1 MLQKSCLLIVGSL
14 CCSALLKL
22 LHESVGSGGGCK
34 FTELVM
40 KCNWKVIR
48 ILPSRANDLDLDQ
61 ILFDVHNFLVVRN
74 SSAVLN
80 VLSCFISSG
89 EVEL

>member
-1 MLQKSCLLIVGSL
+1 MFCFA
-14 CCSALLKL
+14 SALLKL

-48 ILPSRANDLDLDQ
+48 ILPTRSNDLDLDQ
-61 ILFDVHNFLVVRN
+61 ILLDVHNFLVV
-74 SSAVLN
+74 SIIHDTESQ
-80 VLSCFISSG
+80 ISKEAKYFNISH
-89 EVEL
+89 VVILIVY